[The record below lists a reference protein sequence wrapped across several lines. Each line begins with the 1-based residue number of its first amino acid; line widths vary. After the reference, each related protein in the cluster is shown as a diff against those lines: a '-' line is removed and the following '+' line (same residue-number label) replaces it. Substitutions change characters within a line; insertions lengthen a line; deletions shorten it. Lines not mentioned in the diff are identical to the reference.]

1 MATLDAHVDPAQEGL
16 SAGVTASR
24 GGEGA
29 RQLMRALAAGTV
41 ADLRQRA
48 RRTSPWKSTYEIVP
62 QIYVMITFPLKCNLP
77 ILLTVVTYDVA
88 EMVPALEFPAAFVFA
103 LPHWVGASEFG
114 IGEICL
120 SHQAML
126 FNKVIFSHTCAPSG
140 DDDTCRA
147 AR

>member
-48 RRTSPWKSTYEIVP
+48 RGTRPWKSTYEIV
-62 QIYVMITFPLKCNLP
+62 LP
-77 ILLTVVTYDVA
+77 IYL
-88 EMVPALEFPAAFVFA
+88 
-103 LPHWVGASEFG
+103 
-114 IGEICL
+114 
-120 SHQAML
+120 
-126 FNKVIFSHTCAPSG
+126 
-140 DDDTCRA
+140 
-147 AR
+147 